1 MMHHKEPDDWVLA
14 TGKSHSVKDF
24 LEVAFSELDLNYED
38 HVVTSEEYYRP
49 NEVKHLLGDYS
60 KAKERLGWEPKTSF
74 KDLVKLMVERDLLLA
89 EREKTLI
96 ENKLLSPTWE
106 YST

>member
-1 MMHHKEPDDWVLA
+1 MR
-14 TGKSHSVKDF
+14 G
-24 LEVAFSELDLNYED
+24 LNILSF
-38 HVVTSEEYYRP
+38 VVEE
-49 NEVKHLLGDYS
+49 
-60 KAKERLGWEPKTSF
+60 
-74 KDLVKLMVERDLLLA
+74 LVKLMVQHDIKLA